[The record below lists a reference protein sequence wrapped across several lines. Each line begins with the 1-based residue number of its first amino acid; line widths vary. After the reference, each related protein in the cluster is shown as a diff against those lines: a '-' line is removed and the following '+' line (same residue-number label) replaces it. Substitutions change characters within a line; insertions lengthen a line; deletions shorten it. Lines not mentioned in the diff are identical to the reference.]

1 MLLEYNFYTLFGTA
15 LFVVL
20 LFIIG
25 FKFWEGK
32 PKNELDKAISALK
45 INIFMVGFLSIVL
58 WFLLPSTS
66 SLQSFGFPQTVSDV
80 QTSEQI
86 LNYLQEYNEAIVRT
100 TDVVHWFIFVFV
112 WGFLSSKYSVIKA
125 FKNLKSEEY
134 FVNVRKQY
142 SE

>member
-1 MLLEYNFYTLFGTA
+1 MFLENDFYFYFGSA
-15 LFVVL
+15 LILVL
-20 LFIIG
+20 IFIIG

-32 PKNELDKAISALK
+32 LTNELDKAISNLR

-58 WFLLPSTS
+58 WFLLPSTP

-80 QTSEQI
+80 QTSEQV
-86 LNYLQEYNEAIVRT
+86 LNYLQEYNQAIVRT
-100 TDVVHWFIFVFV
+100 TDVVYWFIFIFV
-112 WGFLSSKYSVIKA
+112 WGFLSSLYSVIKA
-125 FKNLKSEEY
+125 FKNLQSEEY